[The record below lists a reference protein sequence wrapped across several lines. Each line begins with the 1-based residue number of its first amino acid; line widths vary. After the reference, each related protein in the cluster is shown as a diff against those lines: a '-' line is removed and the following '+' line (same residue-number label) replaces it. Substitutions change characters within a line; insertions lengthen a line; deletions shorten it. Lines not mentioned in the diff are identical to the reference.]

1 MIGHILSSE
10 KLSLEGSA
18 QSGVV
23 PRWFG
28 WSQLSKKEWESN
40 KEEWSWSL
48 LNWSPSPL
56 ISFLHFFTATN
67 WHFDIFESKIAF

>member
-10 KLSLEGSA
+10 KFSLEGSA

-28 WSQLSKKEWESN
+28 WSQLSRKEWESN
-40 KEEWSWSL
+40 KEEWSWSQ
-48 LNWSPSPL
+48 LNLSPTL
-56 ISFLHFFTATN
+56 SFFSTATN
-67 WHFDIFESKIAF
+67 WHF